1 MRKFTV
7 RPGFTVL
14 AHKLALDRNV
24 TATGRLQSHAGGA
37 RATYNWAVAHV
48 TSVWWQRKAE
58 QSYGIGEDQLTPWRS
73 WSLPE
78 LRKAFNAAK
87 HTDPRFASWWQAN
100 SKERRCGSPRGWG
113 TSSPC
118 RRRDK
123 GSSPW
128 TSG

>member
-14 AHKLALDRNV
+14 AHKLALDPNA

-37 RATYNWAVAHV
+37 RAAYNWAVAHV

-78 LRKAFNAAK
+78 LRKAFNAVK

-100 SKERRCGSPRGWG
+100 SKECRWGSPRGRG

-123 GSSPW
+123 GSGP
-128 TSG
+128 